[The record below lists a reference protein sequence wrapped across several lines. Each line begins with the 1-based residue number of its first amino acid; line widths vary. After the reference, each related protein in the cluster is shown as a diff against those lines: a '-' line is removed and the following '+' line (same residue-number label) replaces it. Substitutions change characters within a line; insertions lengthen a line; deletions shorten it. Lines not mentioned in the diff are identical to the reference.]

1 MARTYQMLVSTIL
14 SKARKLLNDANSQIE
29 YRNTDSELIGHLNDA
44 LSMLA
49 NTKPGLFTVT
59 ADYTCV
65 AGYKQVIEFAR
76 AIQLLE
82 VVGIP
87 ECERSS
93 LSQYSP
99 GWMSG
104 AGSANIVN
112 WLRSP
117 AEPLRFDVYPP
128 ALAGTVLPV
137 LYSQA
142 PAPLANTT
150 ETILLS
156 ENYEPALIDF
166 IVGRAEMKDDE
177 HVNST
182 RAAQM
187 MTRFLEQI
195 KGIA

>member
-1 MARTYQMLVSTIL
+1 MARTYQMLVSTVL
-14 SKARKLLNDANSQIE
+14 NKARKLLNDANSLIE

-49 NTKPGLFTVT
+49 NVKPGLFAVT

-87 ECERSS
+87 ECERTS
-93 LSQYSP
+93 LAQFSP

-104 AGSANIVN
+104 SSGPTLN
-112 WLRSP
+112 WIRSP

-128 ALAGTVLPV
+128 AAVDAVLPV
-137 LYSQA
+137 LYSQS
-142 PAPLANTT
+142 PAPLAATT
-150 ETILLS
+150 DVIQLS
-156 ENYEPALIDF
+156 ENYEPALVDF

-187 MTRFLEQI
+187 MTRFLEQV
-195 KGIA
+195 KGLA